1 MQKLQYGVALY
12 SRYANDQQANID
24 CRGSGLPMNDVDEVQ
39 AQLGLLQFLK
49 AAGEQGWELCSSIAP
64 WPEGQR
70 LDDENEDGTQGEQF
84 IVTDRFEIQ
93 WLIFKRPQS

>member
-1 MQKLQYGVALY
+1 MQKLQYGMALY
-12 SRYANDQQANID
+12 SRYANDQHANID
-24 CRGSGLPMNDVDEVQ
+24 CRSSELPMNDVDEVQ

-49 AAGEQGWELCSSIAP
+49 AAGEQGRELCSSIAP

-70 LDDENEDGTQGEQF
+70 LDGQNEDGTQRGQL
-84 IVTDRFEIQ
+84 IVTNRFEIQ